1 MKVSLSWIKDYVPVE
16 MEILNLVDALTM
28 VGLEV
33 EAVSDRYDYLESVV
47 VGRVVKISPHPNA
60 DKLKVCEVDVGERVV
75 SVVCGAPNVKKDMLS
90 PMALPGTVFP
100 DESILEKTIIRG
112 VTSEGMLCSEGELGL
127 GPDKSGIMDIKPPQ
141 SVGEKIAKTLDLSD
155 MVIEIDL
162 TPNRPDCLS
171 IIGIAREIAAIQKTN
186 IRYPEISLPE
196 SSDNISDFS
205 SVTIEA
211 PDHCPRYTAR
221 LLLDVS
227 IKPSPFWLQ
236 NRLMSVGQRPINNIV
251 DITNF
256 VMMETGQPL
265 HAFDFDNLSE
275 NRIVVRTAN
284 EGETFTTLDN
294 KDRILSNNMLMI
306 CDGEKPVGIGGVM
319 GGLNSEIE
327 VSTTRVLIESAYF
340 DPVSIRKTS
349 KALGLKTDASHR
361 FERGID
367 PDGTITALNRSA
379 QLMNEVAGGKLIEGI
394 IDEYPKPIHRKAIN
408 LSLKNTNRL
417 LGTRLD
423 QNEIKELLESI
434 ELKVEKDDRKN
445 NQDQL
450 RVIPPSFRVDI
461 KRPEDIMEEVAR
473 LSGYNNIPA
482 TFPVI
487 PAEGRHP
494 AKQLALREKIKRIM
508 IGSGFTETINYSFVS
523 KESCDLLTLA
533 PDDQRRSLLGILNP
547 LSEDQA
553 VMRTSLIP
561 GLLETMHRNISKQV
575 KNLKLFEVGK
585 IFISKGQDNLPEEI
599 EMLAGLWTG
608 SRFDVSWDSP
618 ETDCDFYDIK
628 GVLERLLYGLNMNNP
643 KFTVMPVNSCYYTK
657 PGYTAQIILENN
669 VLGTVGE
676 VSSQVL
682 NNFDLKQIAFIFEL
696 NLHDLATLIP
706 ETIQSKPIPKFPA
719 ISRDITMI
727 IDKGVESRKILETV
741 ENFGEELVESIQLFD
756 IFEGGQIKEDKKSIS
771 FRITYRSSR
780 ETLEDD
786 LVNKIHK
793 NISERIIQKF
803 NADLP

>member
-1 MKVSLSWIKDYVPVE
+1 
-16 MEILNLVDALTM
+16 
-28 VGLEV
+28 
-33 EAVSDRYDYLESVV
+33 
-47 VGRVVKISPHPNA
+47 
-60 DKLKVCEVDVGERVV
+60 
-75 SVVCGAPNVKKDMLS
+75 
-90 PMALPGTVFP
+90 
-100 DESILEKTIIRG
+100 
-112 VTSEGMLCSEGELGL
+112 
-127 GPDKSGIMDIKPPQ
+127 
-141 SVGEKIAKTLDLSD
+141 
-155 MVIEIDL
+155 
-162 TPNRPDCLS
+162 
-171 IIGIAREIAAIQKTN
+171 
-186 IRYPEISLPE
+186 
-196 SSDNISDFS
+196 
-205 SVTIEA
+205 
-211 PDHCPRYTAR
+211 
-221 LLLDVS
+221 
-227 IKPSPFWLQ
+227 
-236 NRLMSVGQRPINNIV
+236 MSVGQRPINNIV